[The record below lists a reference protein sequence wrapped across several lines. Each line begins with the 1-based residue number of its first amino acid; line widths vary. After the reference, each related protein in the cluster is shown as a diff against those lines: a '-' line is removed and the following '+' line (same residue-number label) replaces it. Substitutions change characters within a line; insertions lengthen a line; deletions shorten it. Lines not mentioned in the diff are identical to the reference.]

1 MPPQVID
8 THTHIF
14 PEKIVDKAM
23 ATLEAAYGAAPIA
36 RPTPTGLLAH
46 MDATGVDCAVICPVA
61 TRPDQVA
68 SINRWAAGLASE
80 RLIPFGA
87 LHPADPGRDEQ
98 IELLVE
104 QGIRGVKLQP
114 HFQEFDL
121 LAPATLKMLE
131 KLVGRLVVLLH
142 GGQEIRRIPRVEP
155 TPERLLKL
163 HQALPELQLIV
174 AHLGGY
180 QMWDSVEEFLV
191 GQDVYMDLSFVF
203 DKMSDEQI
211 ARIVQNHGPE
221 RILFASDFPWQSP
234 ADVLAGLERLGLS
247 HERRDMIL
255 GRNAARLL
263 GL

>member
-1 MPPQVID
+1 V
-8 THTHIF
+8 
-14 PEKIVDKAM
+14 
-23 ATLEAAYGAAPIA
+23 
-36 RPTPTGLLAH
+36 
-46 MDATGVDCAVICPVA
+46 
-61 TRPDQVA
+61 
-68 SINRWAAGLASE
+68 AGLNDE
-80 RLIPFGA
+80 RIIGFGA
-87 LHPADPGRDEQ
+87 LHPAGTDLDEE
-98 IELLVE
+98 IEFLLDH
-104 QGIRGVKLQP
+104 GIRGIKLQP

-180 QMWDSVEEFLV
+180 QMWDSVEELLV

-247 HERRDMIL
+247 QEHRDLIL
-255 GRNAARLL
+255 GGNAARLL
-263 GL
+263 RL